1 MHISSVVYKCKILS
15 NTMLSVIINRADD
28 SHARTVTTRPFTH
41 MGTQEHTQM
50 QAKACRHPLTRSP
63 THPHTQTESH
73 APSPLMYNGAND
85 DGEKRWWESFAGW
98 ITLNRGG
105 YLSVTVHHWVNW
117 HEKIM
122 KNRAM
127 YHLHHSPP
135 ASKYH
140 AGWTNSPAGT
150 VGVHLLWKPELD
162 SSQTFQ
168 LTLWHTSW
176 HFPGECWGPKW
187 CMTVSVSTPQA
198 LEGCS
203 RTPVYTFPLL
213 LFINQCMQPAPFM
226 QVHPRLMLP

>member
-1 MHISSVVYKCKILS
+1 
-15 NTMLSVIINRADD
+15 
-28 SHARTVTTRPFTH
+28 
-41 MGTQEHTQM
+41 M

-122 KNRAM
+122 KNRAI

-140 AGWTNSPAGT
+140 TGWTNSPAGT

-176 HFPGECWGPKW
+176 HFPCECCEAKMMYDGECVHTSSPLCITEYTWRRMLENT
-187 CMTVSVSTPQA
+187 CIHFSCFFSSASTIHASPPTADVA
-198 LEGCS
+198 LNYVFVG
-203 RTPVYTFPLL
+203 L
-213 LFINQCMQPAPFM
+213 
-226 QVHPRLMLP
+226 

>member
-1 MHISSVVYKCKILS
+1 
-15 NTMLSVIINRADD
+15 
-28 SHARTVTTRPFTH
+28 
-41 MGTQEHTQM
+41 
-50 QAKACRHPLTRSP
+50 
-63 THPHTQTESH
+63 
-73 APSPLMYNGAND
+73 MYNGAND
-85 DGEKRWWESFAGW
+85 DGEKRWWESFVGW
-98 ITLNRGG
+98 ITLNRAG

-122 KNRAM
+122 KNHAI

-176 HFPGECWGPKW
+176 HFPCECCTAKMMYDRECVHTSSPLCITEYIWRRMLENTCIHFSRFFSSASPCSQHHSCKSTHGWCSPKLCFCWSVASQWSKSGEG
-187 CMTVSVSTPQA
+187 
-198 LEGCS
+198 
-203 RTPVYTFPLL
+203 R
-213 LFINQCMQPAPFM
+213 PACGVASH
-226 QVHPRLMLP
+226 QVETTAAVTG